1 MAKENKRF
9 TILGA
14 GAYGTALSAVLA
26 RKGWQV
32 TLVARRE
39 ETARQINEERAN
51 RERLP
56 GVPLPSGIRAVT
68 SPAEGTDGAALALL
82 AVPSLYA
89 LDTVRAMMEAP
100 SVREGETLLGVVTK
114 GFIDTRTGPSLLV
127 QTLENYLPGFYKD
140 STVYLSGPSHAE
152 ELARGRLT
160 GLISACRNPRNSIQF
175 RQALAS
181 DSLKVFSSLDVV
193 GVQIAAALKNIVAL
207 GFGIL
212 DALKE
217 KSEFFGDNA
226 ESLLLAVGLN
236 EIQTMGRALGA
247 SHPET
252 FTSIAGVGDLDVTCR
267 SQYGRNRR
275 FGREIIVKDILA
287 PYGSLDELIRK
298 LDQIGYLP
306 EGVIA
311 CRSANSIITQKKLKL
326 PLLRMVYRILN
337 READPATAIKDLMDE
352 GPGLS

>member
-1 MAKENKRF
+1 MAQENNKF
-9 TILGA
+9 TVLGA
-14 GAYGTALSAVLA
+14 GAYGTALASVLA

-32 TLVARRE
+32 TLTAHSR
-39 ETARQINEERAN
+39 ETARQINEEREN
-51 RERLP
+51 QRHLP
-56 GVPLPSGIRAVT
+56 GIPLPPGISAVT
-68 SPAEGTDGAALALL
+68 DPAAGTDGAALALL

-89 LDTVRAMMEAP
+89 LDTIRAMMEAP
-100 SVREGETLLGVVTK
+100 SIREGETLLGVVTK

-127 QTLENYLPGFYKD
+127 ETLENYLPGFYKGN
-140 STVYLSGPSHAE
+140 TVYISGPSHAE

-181 DSLKVFSSLDVV
+181 ENLKVFSSLDTV
-193 GVQIAAALKNIVAL
+193 GVQIAAALKNIVAI

-226 ESLLLAVGLN
+226 ESLLLAAGLN
-236 EIQTMGRALGA
+236 EIQNMGRALGA

-275 FGREIIVKDILA
+275 FGREIIVKDILR
-287 PYGSLDELIRK
+287 PYNSLDELIRK
-298 LDQIGYLP
+298 IDQIGYLP

-311 CRSANSIITQKKLKL
+311 CRSAYSLITQRKLKL

-337 READPATAIKDLMDE
+337 READPDTAIRDLMDNST
-352 GPGLS
+352 GLG